1 MKKAVINLK
10 AILLGILTGS
20 IVAFHLF
27 YIPPVK
33 QDFHSIKNLSNSYTI
48 NEKKAIARSTESSV
62 QVFSLGDDL
71 LSLSALSGTYFTYNN
86 KFYVLTSA
94 HGIIGKCVNVKVSY
108 LESQVNC
115 LEIKHIDNKADYAV
129 FEVSEIPSRK
139 AIKIEQVTA
148 NPKKSF
154 NILDKVYYT
163 GYPNSTGPTTWTG
176 TIAGVGA
183 DYLIMQSYA
192 WSGASGSGVFDEKGS
207 LIGII
212 MALDVGRT
220 KEGVQILN
228 NFVIIVP
235 TWAIDWEQVFK
246 E

>member
-1 MKKAVINLK
+1 MP
-10 AILLGILTGS
+10 T
-20 IVAFHLF
+20 
-27 YIPPVK
+27 
-33 QDFHSIKNLSNSYTI
+33 
-48 NEKKAIARSTESSV
+48 
-62 QVFSLGDDL
+62 
-71 LSLSALSGTYFTYNN
+71 
-86 KFYVLTSA
+86 
-94 HGIIGKCVNVKVSY
+94 
-108 LESQVNC
+108 
-115 LEIKHIDNKADYAV
+115 
-129 FEVSEIPSRK
+129 RK
-139 AIKIEQVTA
+139 AIKIPRALA
-148 NPKKSF
+148 NPRKSY
-154 NILDKVYYT
+154 NILDKTYYT
-163 GYPNSTGPTTWTG
+163 GYPNSTGPTTWVG
-176 TIAGVGA
+176 TIAGVGP